1 MNHDPRTTTATRGA
15 AVRIALWC
23 VATALA
29 VGLWAQTIW
38 AFWSVVCAMG
48 TAIELRWHI
57 VAQRHPEE
65 GGAWTRRGDHG
76 MD

>member
-1 MNHDPRTTTATRGA
+1 MRSTNRST

-23 VATALA
+23 IATALA

-38 AFWSVVCAMG
+38 AFWSVLCAMG

-57 VAQRHPEE
+57 VAQRRTEE
-65 GGAWTRRGDHG
+65 GSAWTRRGEHG
-76 MD
+76 LD